1 MTKYLRFI
9 NFLDHYYT
17 AVKRLALLGSI
28 TLMCISC
35 SPTKDKYLLY
45 NSAQHDHA
53 VDISKLEDEN
63 GIKYGVALFRTVF
76 LNSPESINGGCNN
89 NLKNIETKGFPP
101 NLGVY
106 AMNSEDTSKISV
118 HRGISDLNSFKISN
132 KHFDASF
139 YNKDTKISL
148 SQDMLEVKGSREIY
162 FWTPWKNKL
171 EDFIFKPDYY
181 YGVTIM
187 PEGKYY
193 ITSISN
199 FNSSDP
205 AKYFPQCLERPQ
217 DFEQRFSRGEEAPYF
232 TIKAGEI
239 NYLGDL
245 YWEEPIYLRGRGFII
260 RKRYKLNWWLCDKL
274 DDARKYFEKYYHNSN
289 VKITKSIIKCCDLI
303 PK

>member
-1 MTKYLRFI
+1 MKRVF
-9 NFLDHYYT
+9 FLC
-17 AVKRLALLGSI
+17 LIAL
-28 TLMCISC
+28 TCVSC
-35 SPTKDKYLLY
+35 NPTKDKYPLY
-45 NSAQHDHA
+45 NSSQHDHG
-53 VDISKLEDEN
+53 VDLSKLEDEN

-76 LNSPESINGGCNN
+76 SNSSKSINGRCNN
-89 NLKNIETKGFPP
+89 NLKNIETKAGFPP
-101 NLGVY
+101 NLGVH
-106 AMNSEDTSKISV
+106 AINSEDTSKISV

-139 YNKDTKISL
+139 HNKDTKIRL

-171 EDFIFKPDYY
+171 EDFVFKPDYY

-199 FNSSDP
+199 FNSSNH
-205 AKYFPQCLERPQ
+205 AKYSFQSLEHPQ

-245 YWEEPIYLRGRGFII
+245 YWEEPTYLRGGFII

-274 DDARKYFEKYYHNSN
+274 GDARKYFEKYYHDSYLR
-289 VKITKSIIKCCDLI
+289 ITKSIIKCCDLI

>member
-9 NFLDHYYT
+9 NFLDHYYI
-17 AVKRLALLGSI
+17 AVMRLALLASI

-35 SPTKDKYLLY
+35 SPTKDKYPLY

-53 VDISKLEDEN
+53 VDISNLEDEK
-63 GIKYGVALFRTVF
+63 GIKYGVALFRTAF
-76 LNSPESINGGCNN
+76 LNSSKTINRGCNN
-89 NLKNIETKGFPP
+89 TLKNIETKGFPP
-101 NLGVY
+101 NLRVH
-106 AMNSEDTSKISV
+106 AINSEDTSKISV
-118 HRGISDLNSFKISN
+118 HRGVSDLNSFKISN

-139 YNKDTKISL
+139 KDTKVNY
-148 SQDMLEVKGSREIY
+148 SQDMLEVKGSKEVY

-171 EDFIFKPDYY
+171 EDFVFKPDYY

-193 ITSISN
+193 IISISD
-199 FNSSDP
+199 FNSSNH
-205 AKYFPQCLERPQ
+205 AKYSFQSLEHPQ

-245 YWEEPIYLRGRGFII
+245 YWEEPTYLRGGFII

-274 DDARKYFEKYYHNSN
+274 GDARKYFEKYYHDSHL
-289 VKITKSIIKCCDLI
+289 KITKSVIKCCDLI